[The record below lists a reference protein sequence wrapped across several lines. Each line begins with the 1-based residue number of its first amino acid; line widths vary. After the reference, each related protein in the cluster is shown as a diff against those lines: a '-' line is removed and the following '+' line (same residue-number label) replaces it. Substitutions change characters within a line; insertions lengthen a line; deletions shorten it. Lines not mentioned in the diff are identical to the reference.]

1 MGLYFD
7 APTPPDPK
15 ETASA
20 QMGQNVNTAIANSY
34 LQNVNQQTPYGS
46 LNWNVDS
53 TYQMTDPNS
62 GEVYSVPRWSVNQ
75 TLSPQQQQLFDTE
88 QQVKQNLANLGASQ
102 SARLND
108 VLGQPFDLSGLPARN
123 NFNALPTY
131 TNQAPV
137 FGSGPQLSYGQ
148 NLNTSA
154 ASGGNILS
162 GFGQTKSQIPTA
174 LPNAPNMAG
183 LGTIQKGLD
192 QSKIGAIN
200 STFSGGGGLQR
211 DIADP
216 GAITKSYNTDFSTDR
231 RRVEDA
237 IFSRVDPMM
246 ERDREALRTQL
257 VNQGIGVG
265 SEAYDREMARFGQGV
280 TDARMQTILA
290 GGQEQS
296 RMVGL
301 EAARA
306 AFENS
311 AQQQNYSQL
320 MGRADLNNQASMMDF
335 SQAAARAAYELQAQ
349 GQGYDQQM
357 GQAMLNNSGIAQ
369 DWGQRLAQAQFGQAN
384 FGLGLAAQ
392 NQEYQQLFDRA
403 QFSNAAQA
411 QRFGQSRA
419 NIDAYNLAQQQMNQ
433 NYNNAA
439 QTMYGNYLTSGQA
452 NFDNANTAFG
462 QAFNSEMAR
471 ANAQNS
477 NRASALQEA
486 YAARNQPI
494 NEIAALMSGAQVQN
508 PNFMSTNIGGIPTVD
523 EAGIINDSYRNQLEA
538 AKAEAQSF
546 GNIFGGFASMGGSFL
561 GNTALLSDSRAK
573 TDIAH
578 VGKVNGHNIYRY
590 RYRDGGPVQLGVMAQ
605 EVQKTRPD
613 AVITGPDGLLRVNY
627 GALFPM
633 GV

>member
-7 APTPPDPK
+7 APEAPNPQ

-34 LQNVNQQTPYGS
+34 LQNVNQNTPYGS
-46 LNWNVDS
+46 MNWNVDS
-53 TYQMTDPNS
+53 TYSMTDPNS
-62 GEVYSVPRWSVNQ
+62 GEVYQVPRWTVNQ
-75 TLSPQQQQLFDTE
+75 TLSPTQQQLFDTE
-88 QQVKQNLANLGASQ
+88 QTVKQNLANLGASQ

-108 VLGQPFDLSGLPARN
+108 ELGQPFDLSGLPARN
-123 NFNALPTY
+123 NYDALPTY
-131 TNQAPV
+131 GVQAPV
-137 FGSGPQLSYGQ
+137 FGSGPQLQMGQ
-148 NLNTSA
+148 NLNA
-154 ASGGNILS
+154 GYASGGNILS

-174 LPNAPNMAG
+174 LPTGPSTVG
-183 LGTIQKGLD
+183 LGTITKNLD

-216 GAITKSYNTDFSTDR
+216 GAITKTYNGDFSEDR

-265 SEAYDREMARFGQGV
+265 SEAYDREMARFGEGV

-306 AFENS
+306 AFENA
-311 AQQQNYSQL
+311 AQNQNYTQL

-349 GQGYDQQM
+349 GQGYDQLM

-369 DWGQRLAQAQFGQAN
+369 DWGQRLAQAQFGQTN

-392 NQEYQQLFDRA
+392 GQEYQQLFDRA
-403 QFSNAAQA
+403 QFANAAQA
-411 QRFGQSRA
+411 QRYGQNRQ
-419 NIDAYNLAQQQMNQ
+419 NIDASNAALQQMYA

-439 QTMYGNYLTSGQA
+439 QTMYGNYLNSGQA

-462 QAFNSEMAR
+462 QNYNAEMAR

-477 NRASALQEA
+477 NRAAALQEA

-494 NEIAALMSGAQVQN
+494 NEIAALMSGAQVTN
-508 PNFMSTNIGGIPTVD
+508 PNFVSTNIGGIPTVD
-523 EAGIINDSYRNQLEA
+523 EAGIINDTYRMQLQA
-538 AKAEAQSF
+538 AQAEAQSA
-546 GNIFGGFASMGGSFL
+546 GNIFGGFMGAAGSFL
-561 GNTALLSDSRAK
+561 G
-573 TDIAH
+573 
-578 VGKVNGHNIYRY
+578 
-590 RYRDGGPVQLGVMAQ
+590 GPFFG
-605 EVQKTRPD
+605 
-613 AVITGPDGLLRVNY
+613 
-627 GALFPM
+627 
-633 GV
+633 

>member
-7 APTPPDPK
+7 APEPPNPQ

-34 LQNVNQQTPYGS
+34 LQNVNQNTPYGS
-46 LNWNVDS
+46 MNWTVDS
-53 TYQMTDPNS
+53 TYQMADPNNPDV
-62 GEVYSVPRWSVNQ
+62 VYNVPRWSVNQ
-75 TLSPQQQQLFDTE
+75 TLSPQQQQLFNTE
-88 QQVKQNLANLGASQ
+88 QTVKQNLANLGASQ

-108 VLGQPFDLSGLPARN
+108 VLGKPFDLSGLPARN
-123 NFNALPTY
+123 NYDALPTY
-131 TNQAPV
+131 GVQAPT
-137 FGSGPQLSYGQ
+137 FNAGPQLQMGQ
-148 NLNTSA
+148 NLNTSGA
-154 ASGGNILS
+154 YGGNILS
-162 GFGQTKSQIPTA
+162 SFGQTKSQIPTA
-174 LPNAPNMAG
+174 LPIGPNTAG
-183 LGTIQKGLD
+183 LGTIQKSLD

-216 GAITKSYNTDFSTDR
+216 GAITKTYNGDFSEDR

-306 AFENS
+306 AFENA
-311 AQQQNYSQL
+311 AQNQNYTQL
-320 MGRADLNNQASMMDF
+320 MGRADLNNSASMMDF
-335 SQAAARAAYELQAQ
+335 QQAAARAAYELQAQ
-349 GQGYDQQM
+349 GQGYNQLM
-357 GQAMLNNSGIAQ
+357 GQAVLNNSGIAQ
-369 DWGQRLAQAQFGQAN
+369 DWGQRNDMANFAQQN

-403 QFSNAAQA
+403 QFANSAQA

-439 QTMYGNYLTSGQA
+439 QTMYGNYLNSGQA

-462 QAFNSEMAR
+462 QNYNAEMAR
-471 ANAQNS
+471 ANAQNA
-477 NRASALQEA
+477 NRAAALQEA

-494 NEIAALMSGAQVQN
+494 NEIAALMGQAGIQN
-508 PNFMSTNIGGIPTVD
+508 PNFVSTNIGGIPTVD
-523 EAGIINDSYRNQLEA
+523 EAGIINDNYRNRLA
-538 AKAEAQSF
+538 AAQAEADSF
-546 GNIFGGFASMGGSFL
+546 GNIFGGFARMGSSFL
-561 GNTALLSDSRAK
+561 GTL
-573 TDIAH
+573 
-578 VGKVNGHNIYRY
+578 
-590 RYRDGGPVQLGVMAQ
+590 
-605 EVQKTRPD
+605 
-613 AVITGPDGLLRVNY
+613 
-627 GALFPM
+627 
-633 GV
+633 